1 MPAKP
6 CSSVIVGS
14 CSTPMPHSS
23 RVSQF
28 ASVEDGYSTSLL
40 MRRFSSNDGG
50 IARERLVMRPLT
62 LDDLHDLALLHAQE
76 SFWHYIFRRGWSR
89 EGRRIRRSTGPQR

>member
-1 MPAKP
+1 
-6 CSSVIVGS
+6 
-14 CSTPMPHSS
+14 
-23 RVSQF
+23 
-28 ASVEDGYSTSLL
+28 

-76 SFWHYIFRRGWSR
+76 SFWHCIFRRGWSR
-89 EGRRIRRSTGPQR
+89 EGRRIRRSTRPQR